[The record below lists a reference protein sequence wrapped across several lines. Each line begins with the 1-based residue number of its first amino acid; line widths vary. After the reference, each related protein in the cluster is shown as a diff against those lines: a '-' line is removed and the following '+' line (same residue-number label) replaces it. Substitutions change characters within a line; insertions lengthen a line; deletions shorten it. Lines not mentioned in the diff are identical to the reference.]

1 MTIYYADDGEA
12 ISSHIKNY
20 FEEGRR
26 FQLQV
31 STVNVGGGQDSKQNN
46 RCSLSSALLT
56 PDMLHDLERKPKDY
70 LSNVCKQGQKRAF
83 LCHDSVDLTDSNNE
97 SILSNACSDYDQ
109 WNKISLGNSNENY
122 KMALLSIMQLMESTP
137 NASPVLI
144 EYKII
149 PKKISSVSI
158 IYLCG

>member
-1 MTIYYADDGEA
+1 MIIYYADDGEA

-158 IYLCG
+158 FYLCG